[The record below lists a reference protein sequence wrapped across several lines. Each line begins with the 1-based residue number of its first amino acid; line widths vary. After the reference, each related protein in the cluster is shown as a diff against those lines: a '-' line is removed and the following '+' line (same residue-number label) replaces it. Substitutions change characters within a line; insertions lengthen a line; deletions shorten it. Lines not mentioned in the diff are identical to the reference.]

1 MLQIYQAHVTDKCAD
16 IFRVV
21 VRKYNPPVKG
31 ARARCIRV
39 DRRAL
44 VLTLH
49 PFCVVE
55 NMEEIDQEALDRVAE
70 LEKIVKAKEAAVKKL
85 RASVGH
91 RPVVVRVDVLVD
103 ATCLCLPPQIPKAAA
118 EKMRQRLEKER
129 KRKLEVVVT
138 YVAWMSLSDP

>member
-70 LEKIVKAKEAAVKKL
+70 LEKFVKAKEAAVKKL

-103 ATCLCLPPQIPKAAA
+103 ATCLCLPPRSPRPQP
-118 EKMRQRLEKER
+118 R
-129 KRKLEVVVT
+129 KCASDWRKS
-138 YVAWMSLSDP
+138 ANASLKSL